1 MSTNSRAESSPVS
14 VTGDVAFVTGAGSGI
29 GLALTKELVKLGAK
43 VIMVDINEEACKA
56 VAKELNKNSES
67 AVAVTAKAD
76 VRSWEE
82 QLKAYETGVEAFG
95 RVDYFI
101 ANAGISEGSG
111 WLPPSPSPSSQP
123 PPITKPN
130 LATVETNL
138 LGALY
143 TSALALQVF
152 DRQPPHAK
160 HGFRGKLVLTA
171 SIYSYWACASGLMY
185 AGGKAGV
192 LMFMR
197 SMARMCEMTGRGITV
212 NSVAPNL
219 LATGLGSPE
228 SLEIFRARGL
238 LKTSM
243 DLVVRQYISV
253 LGESKDNGRAI
264 SICGDE
270 VWDHPVEMTKWE
282 VNKETLDL
290 LEHLGGVGVGL
301 WNFDP
306 NL

>member
-1 MSTNSRAESSPVS
+1 MSTNSRAESSSVS

-56 VAKELNKNSES
+56 VAEELNKKSES
-67 AVAVTAKAD
+67 AVIVTAKAD

-82 QLKAYETGVEAFG
+82 QLKAYEIGVEAFG

-138 LGALY
+138 LGAQY
-143 TSALALQVF
+143 TSALAFQVF
-152 DRQPPHAK
+152 DRQQPHAK

-171 SIYSYWACASGLMY
+171 SIYSYWACASMPMY
-185 AGGKAGV
+185 AAGKAGV

-197 SMARMCEMTGRGITV
+197 SMARMCEMTGRGVTV
-212 NSVAPNL
+212 NS
-219 LATGLGSPE
+219 ATGIGSPE
-228 SLEIFRARGL
+228 SFEIFKARGL
-238 LKTSM
+238 LTTSM

-282 VNKETLDL
+282 DNKETLDL